1 MFNSGILDP
10 SRVPISFRHMQVM
23 FTSSNGSILDSDTHA
38 SSTTNKDKA
47 HKLGPGEKI
56 TYLYRVGEGLSLESH
71 AAKCAAMF
79 GIPTRMVERAEYVSQ
94 LISAHELGRL
104 LDEEMTVE
112 ERADLEDAE
121 AVCRRFLEW
130 NLSPEENEDVDVN
143 ARLTIVLGRNEK
155 ND

>member
-1 MFNSGILDP
+1 M
-10 SRVPISFRHMQVM
+10 ISISLLAR
-23 FTSSNGSILDSDTHA
+23 SL
-38 SSTTNKDKA
+38 
-47 HKLGPGEKI
+47 P
-56 TYLYRVGEGLSLESH
+56 LS
-71 AAKCAAMF
+71 
-79 GIPTRMVERAEYVSQ
+79 SQ

>member
-1 MFNSGILDP
+1 
-10 SRVPISFRHMQVM
+10 MQVM

-38 SSTTNKDKA
+38 SSTTNEDRA

-130 NLSPEENEDVDVN
+130 NLSPEENEGVDVN
-143 ARLTIVLGRNEK
+143 ARLAIVLGRNEK